1 VTVEPQLHA
10 SPPEGIRLM
19 NTGEPGAQRVVA
31 PAGEGVWRRMPW
43 PVADDLFGLPPTQ
56 DSLAVLVIG
65 DDGSIA
71 AGLRGNDLNVT
82 TADELTFNALQA
94 AAVVVMIGGHGALP
108 AQAPAALAAGRV
120 LVADATQ
127 TTFGLQSGI
136 EFFQSQH
143 AGEAIERATMACLH
157 PDAVRPVRVMAARA
171 ARDHRASAVYPR
183 LAEELR

>member
-1 VTVEPQLHA
+1 MTVDREIHGDVPDGL
-10 SPPEGIRLM
+10 RLM
-19 NTGEPGAQRVVA
+19 EAGRPGAERVVA
-31 PAGEGVWRRMPW
+31 PAGDGLWRRMPW
-43 PVADDLFGLPPTQ
+43 PAADQLFDLPPAA
-56 DSLAVLVIG
+56 DARAVLVIG

-82 TADELTFNALQA
+82 TAEELTLDALQV

-108 AQAPAALAAGRV
+108 AQAPAALAARRV
-120 LVADATQ
+120 LVADATE

-157 PDAVRPVRVMAARA
+157 PNAVRPVRAMGARA
-171 ARDHRASAVYPR
+171 ALDHRASVIYPR
-183 LAEELR
+183 LAEELG